1 MEQRGFKRVDPND
14 SSKGIELI
22 DGFDPSANL
31 GKIVAAKFQEVS
43 SKKNSDIKSL
53 NLPNILEIRDP
64 MDKSV
69 ADSLEDILKLEL
81 DI

>member
-1 MEQRGFKRVDPND
+1 MDFINHVVQQTVC
-14 SSKGIELI
+14 
-22 DGFDPSANL
+22 
-31 GKIVAAKFQEVS
+31 KIVAAKFQEVS

-69 ADSLEDILKLEL
+69 ADTNRVGPCHRFT
-81 DI
+81 